1 MTRTCP
7 VSLLFQ
13 WRFPSCTPRSAP
25 SVTQRHR
32 TMVSGPS
39 YLYLKNDQSSIF
51 EYENTSIT
59 AILICLDAF
68 NFKLLLNTCMIP
80 NIVSEKKLYIMKNTF
95 MKNTCQSTCLI
106 GWQVFLPQER
116 VIQNEPNF
124 TPIKLVKTGFYIG
137 PQFGANP
144 TNGRF
149 VPILSVNCFIVVVSL
164 FISES
169 SPFLSSIQESLSRLL
184 LQMPSKYTFTEL
196 MDKWVKL
203 YILTNFCNY

>member
-7 VSLLFQ
+7 VSLLFR
-13 WRFPSCTPRSAP
+13 WRFPSCTLRSAP

-39 YLYLKNDQSSIF
+39 YLYLKNDLSSIF
-51 EYENTSIT
+51 DIMCFYLRKAWSEMNQILQLFSRLKKGSIWAT
-59 AILICLDAF
+59 NWGQTQHMVGLYPSCLWF
-68 NFKLLLNTCMIP
+68 VLLQW
-80 NIVSEKKLYIMKNTF
+80 Y
-95 MKNTCQSTCLI
+95 
-106 GWQVFLPQER
+106 
-116 VIQNEPNF
+116 
-124 TPIKLVKTGFYIG
+124 
-137 PQFGANP
+137 
-144 TNGRF
+144 
-149 VPILSVNCFIVVVSL
+149 L

-203 YILTNFCNY
+203 YILIQISVIVLSYFYNIRNLWFIIAKAIFFYKFF